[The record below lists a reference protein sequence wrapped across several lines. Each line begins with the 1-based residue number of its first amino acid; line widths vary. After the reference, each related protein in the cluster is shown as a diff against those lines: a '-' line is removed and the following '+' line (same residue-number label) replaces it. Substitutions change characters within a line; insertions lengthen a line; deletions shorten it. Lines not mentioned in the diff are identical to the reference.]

1 MQVRVFEAENMQSAL
16 RQVKQELG
24 PRAIIISTRTVRKGK
39 TGVFN
44 KQKLEVTA
52 ALESESGES
61 AATPD
66 ANASVGSQQAEAK
79 LAQSVY
85 ARHQSTPQVSETETS
100 ETAGC
105 GPRRESG
112 SFGRVHA
119 PQGSSMEIIQGEL
132 AELRQMVKDLR
143 ATGVQAGGSSWDRGS
158 CESQVNSEAQ
168 NSIMSSLVRKGIE
181 WEAACKIAA
190 RFEER
195 FGEQSSLGSSSL
207 REGINSVLA
216 ELVRVRDPLWGD
228 RAGLKKRVA
237 LVGPT
242 GVGKTTTVAKLAA
255 NYMSK
260 VSPRV
265 ALVTVDNYRI
275 AAVEQ
280 LKVYAEIMNIPLEVV
295 TAQEEVSAKLAQ
307 HEDKDL
313 ILVDTAG
320 RSPQD
325 EMSLRELSSY
335 LPPETGVEKHLLLSA
350 STKEQDMQRSI
361 HSFQTLGL
369 NGLVF
374 TKMDECEDYGAL
386 FNIHFRNEFP
396 LAYFTTG
403 QKVPED
409 LMAAEERYLAERIID
424 QAREASDV

>member
-24 PRAIIISTRTVRKGK
+24 PKAIIISTRTVRKGA

-44 KQKLEVTA
+44 KPKLEVTA
-52 ALESESGES
+52 ALETESGKEPS
-61 AATPD
+61 GPD
-66 ANASVGSQQAEAK
+66 PRGNTSSPRSGTA
-79 LAQSVY
+79 LAQSAY
-85 ARHQSTPQVSETETS
+85 ARHQSGPAAEKPSPEARSSGLREEKGS
-100 ETAGC
+100 NRLDNTA
-105 GPRRESG
+105 
-112 SFGRVHA
+112 
-119 PQGSSMEIIQGEL
+119 QGGSMEIIRGEL

-143 ATGVQAGGSSWDRGS
+143 VSGGRAGQSAPDGKLGDGLGKAEAEAPILGSLL
-158 CESQVNSEAQ
+158 Q
-168 NSIMSSLVRKGIE
+168 KGIE

-195 FGEQSSLGSSSL
+195 FGEQVSLGSSSPW
-207 REGINSVLA
+207 EGINSVLA
-216 ELVRVRDPLWGD
+216 ESVRVRDPLWGEH
-228 RAGLKKRVA
+228 AGRKRRVA

-255 NYMSK
+255 NYLSR
-260 VSPRV
+260 VSPKV

-295 TAQEEVSAKLAQ
+295 TAQEQISSKLAR

-325 EMSLRELSSY
+325 EASLRELNSFLS
-335 LPPETGVEKHLLLSA
+335 PETGVENHLLLSA
-350 STKEQDMQRSI
+350 STREQDMHRSI
-361 HSFQTLGL
+361 RSFQTLGL
-369 NGLVF
+369 HGLVF
-374 TKMDECEDYGAL
+374 TKMDECEDFGAL

-396 LAYFTTG
+396 LSYFTTG

-409 LMAAEERYLAERIID
+409 LMAAEGRYLAERIMD
-424 QAREASDV
+424 QTRETSDV

>member
-66 ANASVGSQQAEAK
+66 PNANIAPRQAEAK
-79 LAQSVY
+79 LAQSAY
-85 ARHQSTPQVSETETS
+85 TRNQSTPQVPKTESNEAT
-100 ETAGC
+100 GR
-105 GPRRESG
+105 GPRREAGPSG
-112 SFGRVHA
+112 RLHA
-119 PQGSSMEIIQGEL
+119 PQGSSMEAIQGEL

-143 ATGVQAGGSSWDRGS
+143 ATGIRTGGSSPDRGG
-158 CESQVNSEAQ
+158 CDSQAKPEAS
-168 NSIMSSLVRKGIE
+168 NSIMSSLLQKGIE

-195 FGEQSSLGSSSL
+195 FGEQGSLGTSQL

-216 ELVRVRDPLWGD
+216 ELVRVRDPLWGEQ
-228 RAGLKKRVA
+228 AGMKKRVA

-255 NYMSK
+255 NYMSR
-260 VSPRV
+260 VSPKV

-295 TAQEEVSAKLAQ
+295 TAQEEVSPKLAQ

-325 EMSLRELSSY
+325 EMSLRELSNY

-409 LMAAEERYLAERIID
+409 LMAAEERYFAERIID
-424 QAREASDV
+424 QGRETSDV

>member
-1 MQVRVFEAENMQSAL
+1 MQIRVFEAENMQAAL

-24 PRAIIISTRTVRKGK
+24 PKAIIISTRTVRKGA
-39 TGVFN
+39 TGFLH
-44 KQKLEVTA
+44 KPKLEVTA
-52 ALESESGES
+52 ALESENGTDPLG
-61 AATPD
+61 TPGKSSSSPRPE
-66 ANASVGSQQAEAK
+66 NA
-79 LAQSVY
+79 LAQSAY
-85 ARHQSTPQVSETETS
+85 AKHQP
-100 ETAGC
+100 
-105 GPRRESG
+105 GPVAEEPSLEASG
-112 SFGRVHA
+112 SARGEEKGSPGRDSA
-119 PQGSSMEIIQGEL
+119 AQGGSMDLIRGEL

-143 ATGVQAGGSSWDRGS
+143 SGGARTARSSPDGEVGEPRGKA
-158 CESQVNSEAQ
+158 EAEAP
-168 NSIMSSLVRKGIE
+168 IMGTLLHKGIE
-181 WEAACKIAA
+181 WEAACTIAA

-195 FGEQSSLGSSSL
+195 FGEQAALDHGSLMQ
-207 REGINSVLA
+207 GINSVLA
-216 ELVRVRDPLWGD
+216 EMVRVRDPLWGD
-228 RAGLKKRVA
+228 QGGRKKRVA

-255 NYMSK
+255 NYLSR
-260 VSPRV
+260 VSPRI

-295 TAQEEVSAKLAQ
+295 NAPEEISSKLAR

-313 ILVDTAG
+313 VLVDTAG

-325 EMSLRELSSY
+325 EASLRELSSF
-335 LPPETGVEKHLLLSA
+335 LSPEIGVENHLLLSA
-350 STKEQDMQRSI
+350 STKEQDMQRNI
-361 HSFQTLGL
+361 RSFQALGL

-396 LAYFTTG
+396 LSYFTIG

-409 LMAAEERYLAERIID
+409 LVAAEGRYLAERIID
-424 QAREASDV
+424 QTRETSDV